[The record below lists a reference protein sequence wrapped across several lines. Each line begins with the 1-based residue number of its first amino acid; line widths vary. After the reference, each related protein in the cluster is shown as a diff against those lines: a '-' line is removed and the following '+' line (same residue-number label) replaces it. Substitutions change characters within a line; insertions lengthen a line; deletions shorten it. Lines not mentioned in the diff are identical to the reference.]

1 MRRWWPNRDE
11 RVLFVVRLAL
21 IAAAFLLALGTNSL
35 DRLVYYL
42 PWLVVLALL
51 ASAPRKEMQRPIV
64 ATVEAS
70 VAVLLATTP
79 VPTAG
84 PLLVYWLAPGLAA
97 GLRGGFVAAGATA
110 AIPLLLGTVSIL
122 VSYDA
127 DFGPA
132 SLLSLAQWSLL
143 ALGIGMMA
151 AWMTSRVSAGY
162 DRAQGYADAIR
173 VLTELQDISRRL
185 PTGLDVGT
193 LGQKLLDEVLLVVP
207 SQRSILMTSAGGASF
222 APIAGIPDM
231 STHWLPGRERTEAA
245 LKDAMTSKVSGT
257 WVGGSRLVVPLAVSG
272 RTFGFLMILEPDI
285 ASPGRHQDLVSTVQ
299 AGAVPIEA
307 AMLFDDVRDLATME
321 ERNRVAREIHDGIA
335 QDIAFLGYSV
345 DEIVDVTDNEHVREL
360 AVGLREQVTRVVA
373 ELRTSVFT
381 LRGRRTGMLTLG
393 GAISAYARRVF
404 PEGDTRLH
412 IVVDE
417 TSHRLR
423 PPVEAEVLRIAQEAL
438 TNARRHANASNLWV
452 ECRVSGSHAVVVVED
467 DGQGL
472 SGGRADSYGIEI
484 MAERARIIMAELTVE
499 NRPGGGTRVRLQ
511 L

>member
-1 MRRWWPNRDE
+1 
-11 RVLFVVRLAL
+11 
-21 IAAAFLLALGTNSL
+21 
-35 DRLVYYL
+35 
-42 PWLVVLALL
+42 
-51 ASAPRKEMQRPIV
+51 
-64 ATVEAS
+64 
-70 VAVLLATTP
+70 
-79 VPTAG
+79 
-84 PLLVYWLAPGLAA
+84 
-97 GLRGGFVAAGATA
+97 
-110 AIPLLLGTVSIL
+110 
-122 VSYDA
+122 
-127 DFGPA
+127 
-132 SLLSLAQWSLL
+132 
-143 ALGIGMMA
+143 
-151 AWMTSRVSAGY
+151 
-162 DRAQGYADAIR
+162 
-173 VLTELQDISRRL
+173 
-185 PTGLDVGT
+185 
-193 LGQKLLDEVLLVVP
+193 
-207 SQRSILMTSAGGASF
+207 
-222 APIAGIPDM
+222 
-231 STHWLPGRERTEAA
+231 
-245 LKDAMTSKVSGT
+245 
-257 WVGGSRLVVPLAVSG
+257 
-272 RTFGFLMILEPDI
+272 
-285 ASPGRHQDLVSTVQ
+285 
-299 AGAVPIEA
+299 
-307 AMLFDDVRDLATME
+307 MLFDDVRDLATME